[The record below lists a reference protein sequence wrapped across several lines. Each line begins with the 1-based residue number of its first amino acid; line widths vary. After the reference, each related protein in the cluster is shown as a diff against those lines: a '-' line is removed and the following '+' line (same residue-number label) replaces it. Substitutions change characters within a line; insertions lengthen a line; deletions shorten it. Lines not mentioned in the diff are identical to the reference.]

1 MESFIT
7 VMGTVLTEVP
17 KAMGLLLEEPV
28 VYFVALAGVAA
39 TIGVVRKLL
48 PMRKG

>member
-1 MESFIT
+1 METFIT
-7 VMGTVLTEVP
+7 AIGTAITQVTSAMSLLT
-17 KAMGLLLEEPV
+17 EEPV
-28 VYFVALAGVAA
+28 VYFVALAAVAA

>member
-1 MESFIT
+1 MEGFIT
-7 VMGTVLTEVP
+7 ALGTATTQIGS
-17 KAMGLLLEEPV
+17 AMSLLLEEPV

-48 PMRKG
+48 PMRKS